1 MAKFLLGV
9 AWPYASGPR
18 HIGHA
23 AGAYIPADI
32 FARYHRM
39 AGDEV
44 LMVSGSDQHGT
55 PVTVVADE
63 EGVGPEVIAE
73 RYHQLHAQ
81 SFEELGIS
89 FDLYWKTS
97 AAGHK
102 KVAQEVFR
110 TLLEK
115 GHLYEKEML
124 ASYCPTDRRFMPDRY
139 IEGECPHCHYKEAR
153 GDQCENC
160 GRLLDPFDLIEPR
173 CKVDGTRPVQRKTKH
188 FFLRLTAVQGPI
200 EAYLKDKSY
209 WKAHV
214 LNFALAWLKEGLKDR
229 PITRDIGWGIEVP
242 VEGWEG
248 KRIYVWF
255 EAVIGYLS
263 TSIEWARRQGRP
275 DAWKEWWFNPEARH
289 YYFVGKDNIPFHA
302 IFWPA
307 MLMGYDE
314 AINLPYDIPAN
325 QYLRVQGRKMSTS
338 RGTGENLHEM
348 LAEYEPD
355 ALRYYATAKMPELR
369 DTDFT
374 WEDFA
379 AKVNGELLA
388 AYGNFVHRVLT
399 FTHKNF
405 GEVPEAGELSKEDE
419 AFLRELEEGWR
430 AVGQNLAYVHFR
442 DALQGIMR
450 LARRGNQYFDAQAP
464 WDLLTEDRQ
473 RAGTVLQ
480 VALRVVRGLAI
491 LTAPFLPFS
500 AQRLWAYLGYDGP
513 VEEVSWEAVPDGIAG
528 GQQLRAPKPLF
539 RKIEFVPVPV
549 EEEAERL
556 DVRVGRVAKVENHP
570 DADKLY
576 IVEADLGPERRT
588 MVAGMREEYRPE
600 ELKGKHVAVLLNL
613 KPGTFRGVRSDAMLL
628 AAVDDPVISLLL
640 TGDAEPG
647 TQVLGV
653 PGAPRLSF
661 EEFKKL
667 RIEVGEDGRVY
678 FHGSSRGPGLPLKAG
693 KREVTL
699 DRPVRPGS
707 EVT

>member
-9 AWPYASGPR
+9 GWPYASGPR

-81 SFEELGIS
+81 AFEDLGIS

-102 KVAQEVFR
+102 KVAQELFR

-173 CKVDGTRPVQRKTKH
+173 CKIDGTRPVQRKTKH
-188 FFLRLTAVQGPI
+188 FFLRLTAFQEPI
-200 EAYLKDKSY
+200 EAYLQDKSY
-209 WKAHV
+209 WKTHV
-214 LNFALAWLKEGLKDR
+214 LNFALGWLKEGLRDR
-229 PITRDIGWGIEVP
+229 PITRDIDWGIEVP

-275 DAWKEWWFNPEARH
+275 DAWKDWWFNPEARH

-307 MLMGYDE
+307 MLMGYDD

-325 QYLRVQGRKMSTS
+325 QYLRLQGRKMSTS
-338 RGTGENLHEM
+338 RGTGETLPDM

-379 AKVNGELLA
+379 AKVNNELLA
-388 AYGNFVHRVLT
+388 VYGNFAHRVLT

-405 GEVPEAGELSKEDE
+405 GDVPLAGELTAEDK

-430 AVGQNLAYVHFR
+430 KIGQNLAYVHFR
-442 DALQGIMR
+442 DALQEIMR

-464 WDLLTEDRQ
+464 WDLITGDRA
-473 RAGTVLQ
+473 RAGTVLH

-500 AQRLWAYLGYDGP
+500 ARRLWAYLGYDGS
-513 VEEVSWEAVPDGIAG
+513 VEEVSWDAVPEGIPG

-539 RKIEFVPVPV
+539 RKIEFAPVPV

-576 IVEADLGPERRT
+576 IVEADLGSERRT

-600 ELKGKHVAVLLNL
+600 ELEGQHVAVLLNL
-613 KPGTFRGVRSDAMLL
+613 KPA
-628 AAVDDPVISLLL
+628 
-640 TGDAEPG
+640 
-647 TQVLGV
+647 
-653 PGAPRLSF
+653 
-661 EEFKKL
+661 
-667 RIEVGEDGRVY
+667 
-678 FHGSSRGPGLPLKAG
+678 
-693 KREVTL
+693 
-699 DRPVRPGS
+699 
-707 EVT
+707 

>member
-1 MAKFLLGV
+1 MTKLLLGV

-23 AGAYIPADI
+23 AGAYVPADI

-55 PVTVVADE
+55 PVTVAADE
-63 EGVGPEVIAE
+63 ENVGPEVIAE
-73 RYHQLHAQ
+73 RYHEIHARA
-81 SFEELGIS
+81 FRDLGIS

-97 AAGHK
+97 EPGHK
-102 KVAQEVFR
+102 EVAQELFK

-115 GHLYEKEML
+115 GHLYEKETL
-124 ASYCPTDRRFMPDRY
+124 ASYCPHCERFMPDRY

-160 GRLLDPFDLIEPR
+160 GQLLDPFDLVEPR
-173 CKVDGTRPVQRKTKH
+173 CKVCGTRPVQRKTKH
-188 FFLRLTAVQGPI
+188 FFLRLSAFEEPI
-200 EAYLKDKSY
+200 RAYLQDKGY

-214 LNFALAWLKEGLKDR
+214 LNFALGWLKEGLRDR
-229 PITRDIGWGIEVP
+229 AFTRDIDWGIKVP
-242 VEGWEG
+242 VEGREG
-248 KRIYVWF
+248 KRIYVWY

-263 TSIEWARRQGRP
+263 ASIEWARRQDRP
-275 DAWKEWWFNPEARH
+275 DAWKEWWYNPRARH

-302 IFWPA
+302 IIWPA
-307 MLMGYDE
+307 ILMGYDGN
-314 AINLPYDIPAN
+314 INLPYDIPAN
-325 QYLRVQGRKMSTS
+325 QYLRLQGSKMSTS
-338 RGTGENLHEM
+338 RGTGVSLPDM

-355 ALRYYATAKMPELR
+355 AIRYYATAKMPELR
-369 DTDFT
+369 DTDFS
-374 WEDFA
+374 WEDFT

-388 AYGNFVHRVLT
+388 VYGNFVHRVLT

-405 GEVPEAGELSKEDE
+405 GAVPAAGELTEEDE
-419 AFLRELEEGWR
+419 AFLREAEEGWR
-430 AVGQNLAYVHFR
+430 KVGQNLAYVHFR
-442 DALQGIMR
+442 DALQEVMR

-464 WDLLTEDRQ
+464 WDLLARDRT
-473 RAGTVLQ
+473 RCGTVLQ
-480 VALRVVRGLAI
+480 VALRVVRTLAL

-500 AQRLWAYLGYDGP
+500 AQRLWEYLGYEG
-513 VEEVSWEAVPDGIAG
+513 SIEAVPWDAVPEGIPE
-528 GQQLRAPKPLF
+528 GQGLRAPKPLF
-539 RKIEFVPVPV
+539 HKVELAAVPV

-556 DVRVGRVAKVENHP
+556 DVRVGRVTEVANHP

-576 IVEADLGPERRT
+576 IVEADLGSERRT

-600 ELKGKHVAVLLNL
+600 EMRGKGVAVLVNL
-613 KPGTFRGVRSDAMLL
+613 RPGTFRGVRSDAMLL
-628 AAVDDPVISLLL
+628 AAVDGDVISLLR

-653 PGAPRLSF
+653 RGAPRLSF

-678 FHGSSRGPGLPLKAG
+678 FYGSAPGPGLPLKAG
-693 KREVTL
+693 DREVTL